1 MIMQSN
7 FAWGDSKFPQIGQ
20 EVNFWIDEQS
30 RYAQGVVVYSG
41 DKGATVD
48 IGYLASSGEPGDFSP
63 ITEEDRKK
71 NAFINALHYDPCVI
85 GEHRLFKSTA
95 EALYDAIKAGKVP
108 GVKLEAS

>member
-1 MIMQSN
+1 MDKVY
-7 FAWGDSKFPQIGQ
+7 AWGAFKFPQVGQ

-48 IGYLASSGEPGDFSP
+48 IGYLASSGEPGDFAP
-63 ITEEDRKK
+63 IKEEDRKK
-71 NAFINALHYDPCVI
+71 NAFIKALHYDPCVI

-108 GVKLEAS
+108 GVQLEAS